1 MKPPPPPSK
10 KRMAPSP
17 GQPARGETDPVGSL
31 RGPTPTGL
39 VVPVAPSWRAPDVP
53 PPPRSRPGALGA
65 DGSGVRANE
74 QLVGNMLDGR
84 FVVDGILGEGGMG
97 TVYSGHDLV
106 DSRRVAIKIL
116 RADYLSDSEI
126 VQRFLNEAQAAS
138 RIGSAHICSVFGIG
152 GAPNGAAYFVM
163 EFLDGV
169 SLSQLLERERV
180 LSIRRILRIG
190 LQIAA
195 GLSTAHAAGIIH
207 RDLKPDNV
215 MLVSGVEP
223 GAPAEFVKIVDFG
236 VAKIASS
243 NTKLTRAG
251 SVFGTPQYM
260 APEQA
265 AGSVVDAR
273 ADVYSLGI
281 ILYEMTAGAVP
292 FDDENMMNV
301 LSHQMFREPLAVR
314 DIAPQVVPDE
324 FNALVRKCL
333 QKDPKLRYSSM
344 RELAQELERI
354 AQVLPAGQF
363 ETVIHDSK
371 RPFAD
376 TGARGLS
383 ATVPE
388 LGRPRAPSRLRF
400 WVAGGVAAIAL
411 GGVGVALFMQR
422 DGHEATAE
430 MPALTPASTPA
441 PPSVR
446 TVSLSVTPPSASVLR
461 NGVEQPRAQA
471 GSVSRVVIE
480 LPAAETVTVR
490 VTAPGFVEQNVALSP
505 ELGSSF
511 AVALRAEVPAVEASA
526 QAPAH
531 ARGGV
536 RGKAG
541 GKGSA
546 AAKTVPAAAP
556 PDPAPA
562 KSKCNPA
569 SPSVDPFG
577 ECVR

>member
-65 DGSGVRANE
+65 DGSGGRGNE

-106 DSRRVAIKIL
+106 DNCRVAIKLL

-190 LQIAA
+190 SQIAA

-215 MLVSGVEP
+215 MLVSGAEQP

-260 APEQA
+260 SPEQA

-281 ILYEMTAGAVP
+281 ILYEMAAGAVP

-301 LSHQMFREPLAVR
+301 LSHQMFREPPAVR
-314 DIAPQVVPDE
+314 DVAPQVVPDE

-333 QKDPKLRYSSM
+333 QKDPKLRFASM
-344 RELAQELERI
+344 YELAAELERI

-400 WVAGGVAAIAL
+400 WLAGGVAAIAL
-411 GGVGVALFMQR
+411 GGVGAALFMQR
-422 DGHEATAE
+422 DAHEATAE
-430 MPALTPASTPA
+430 MPAVTPASTPA

-446 TVSLSVTPPSASVLR
+446 TVSLSVTPPGASVVR
-461 NGVEQPRAQA
+461 NGVEQPRAQV
-471 GSVSRVVIE
+471 GSVARVVIE
-480 LPAAETVTVR
+480 LPAAETATVR
-490 VTAPGFVEQNVALSP
+490 VTAAGFVEQTVALSP
-505 ELGSSF
+505 ELGSSI
-511 AVALRAEVPAVEASA
+511 AVALRAEIPAAGAS
-526 QAPAH
+526 APAH
-531 ARGGV
+531 ARGGS
-536 RGKAG
+536 RGKVG

-546 AAKTVPAAAP
+546 AAKPAPAAAP